1 MDAAS
6 PDLFGA
12 IKQRL
17 GWLGQRQEVLAR
29 NIANSDTPGYRPRDL
44 RPFAF
49 SAMLGE
55 PRQAITLAA
64 TSPGHL
70 SGRRRDAAAFAARV
84 DRAPYETAPAGNAVV
99 LEEQMAKINETA
111 VSHSLATGLYRKHL
125 AMINTATG
133 PR

>member
-6 PDLFGA
+6 PELFGA

-44 RPFAF
+44 KPLAF
-49 SAMLGE
+49 SGLVAE
-55 PRQAITLAA
+55 PRRAVGMVA
-64 TSPGHL
+64 TDASHL
-70 SGRRRDAAAFAARV
+70 SGRRRDPAAFASRR

-99 LEEQMAKINETA
+99 LEEQMAKVNETT
-111 VSHSLATGLYRKHL
+111 VSHQLAAGLYRKHL
-125 AMINTATG
+125 AMIKTATG

>member
-6 PDLFGA
+6 PELFGA

-44 RPFAF
+44 KPLAF
-49 SAMLGE
+49 SRLVAE
-55 PRQAITLAA
+55 PRRAVGMVA
-64 TSPGHL
+64 TDASHL
-70 SGRRRDAAAFAARV
+70 SGRRRDLAAFASRR

-99 LEEQMAKINETA
+99 LEEQMAKVNETT
-111 VSHSLATGLYRKHL
+111 VTHQLATGLYRKHL
-125 AMINTATG
+125 AMIRTASG